1 MQKITLLINCPDR
14 KGIVTTITQFILEKQ
29 GNIVYLDQHVDR
41 QESVFFMRVESEFD
55 QEDFSLTEF
64 ENQFTAQFV
73 TDYKLTYQLFDAL
86 HKPRLAL
93 FVSKYDHCL
102 YDLLGRNASG
112 ELEVEIPLIISNHPD
127 LAIVANRFDIPFKH
141 IPVTKATK
149 AQAEAEQIKII
160 KEHHIDLIVLA
171 RYMQII
177 SDDFVSK
184 FKHQIINIHHSFLPA
199 FIGAK
204 PYHAAFERGVK
215 IIGAT
220 SHYVTAD
227 LDEGP
232 IIEQEIVRVSHV
244 HSVQDFILK
253 GRDLEK
259 VVLARALKAHIEHKV
274 LVYGNKTVIFA

>member
-41 QESVFFMRVESEFD
+41 QESTFFMRIETEFD
-55 QEDFSLTEF
+55 QPEFSISSF
-64 ENQFTAQFV
+64 EKIFAARFE
-73 TDYKLTYQLFDAL
+73 TDYQLTYQLFDAL

-112 ELEVEIPLIISNHPD
+112 ELQVEIPLIISNHPD
-127 LAIVANRFDIPFKH
+127 LEIVAKRFDIPFKY

-149 AQAEAEQIKII
+149 AEAEAEQIKTI
-160 KEHHIDLIVLA
+160 KEHSIDLIVLA

-184 FKHQIINIHHSFLPA
+184 FKYQIINIHHSFLPA

-259 VVLARALKAHIEHKV
+259 VVLARAIKAHIAHKV
-274 LVYGNKTVIFA
+274 LVFGNKTVIFS

>member
-41 QESVFFMRVESEFD
+41 EERVFFMRVEAEFD
-55 QEDFSLTEF
+55 EPDFSLAQF
-64 ENQFTAQFV
+64 EKQFVNQFEA
-73 TDYKLTYQLFDAL
+73 DYQLKYQLYDAL

-127 LAIVANRFDIPFKH
+127 LEIVAKRFDIPFKF

-149 AQAEAEQIKII
+149 AAAEAEQIRII
-160 KEHHIDLIVLA
+160 RDNKIDLIVLA
-171 RYMQII
+171 RYMQIV
-177 SDDFVSK
+177 SNDFVSQ

-259 VVLARALKAHIEHKV
+259 VVLARAIKAHIEHKV

>member
-14 KGIVTTITQFILEKQ
+14 KGIVTTITQFILERQ

-41 QESVFFMRVESEFD
+41 QEGIFFMRVESEFD
-55 QEDFSLTEF
+55 QEEFSIADFEM
-64 ENQFTAQFV
+64 QFIAQFV
-73 TDYKLTYQLFDAL
+73 DDYQLTYQLFDAYY
-86 HKPRLAL
+86 KPRLAL

-102 YDLLGRNASG
+102 YDLLGRFASG
-112 ELEVEIPLIISNHPD
+112 ELPVEIPLIISNHPD
-127 LAIVANRFDIPFKH
+127 LEIVAKRFEIPFKH

-149 AQAEAEQIKII
+149 AEAEAEQITAI

-177 SDDFVSK
+177 SDEFVAQ
-184 FKHQIINIHHSFLPA
+184 FKNKIINIHHSFLPA

-259 VVLARALKAHIEHKV
+259 IVLARAIKAHVEHKV
-274 LVYGNKTVIFA
+274 LVFGNKTVIFS

>member
-14 KGIVTTITQFILEKQ
+14 KGIVTTITHYILQ
-29 GNIVYLDQHVDR
+29 LSGNIVYLDQHVDR
-41 QESVFFMRVESEFD
+41 QESVFFMRLECEFESSEF
-55 QEDFSLTEF
+55 SIIEF
-64 ENQFTAQFV
+64 ENQFAAKFQE
-73 TDYKLTYQLFDAL
+73 DYKLTYQLYDAL
-86 HKPRLAL
+86 YKPKLAL

-102 YDLLGRNASG
+102 YDLLGRYASG
-112 ELEVEIPLIISNHPD
+112 ELPVEIPLIISNHRD
-127 LAIVANRFDIPFKH
+127 LEIVAQRFDIPFKY
-141 IPVTKATK
+141 IPVTKETK
-149 AQAEAEQIKII
+149 KQAEAEQIKSIR
-160 KEHHIDLIVLA
+160 EHNIDLIVLA

-177 SDDFVSK
+177 SDDFVAN

-259 VVLARALKAHIEHKV
+259 IVLARAIKAHIEHKV

>member
-41 QESVFFMRVESEFD
+41 QESTFFMRIETEFD
-55 QEDFSLTEF
+55 QPEFSISSF
-64 ENQFTAQFV
+64 EKTFAERFE
-73 TDYKLTYQLFDAL
+73 TDYQLTYQLFDAL

-112 ELEVEIPLIISNHPD
+112 ELQVEIPLIISNHPD
-127 LAIVANRFDIPFKH
+127 LKIVAKRFDIPFKY

-149 AQAEAEQIKII
+149 AEAEAEQLKTI
-160 KEHHIDLIVLA
+160 KEHNIDLIVLA

-259 VVLARALKAHIEHKV
+259 VVLARAIKAHIEHKV
-274 LVYGNKTVIFA
+274 LVFGNKTVIFS